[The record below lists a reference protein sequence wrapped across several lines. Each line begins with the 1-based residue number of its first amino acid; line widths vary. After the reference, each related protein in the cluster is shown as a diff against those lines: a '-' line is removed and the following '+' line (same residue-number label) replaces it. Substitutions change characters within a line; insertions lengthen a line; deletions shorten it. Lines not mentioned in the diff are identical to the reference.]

1 MGIGTLLSRVHD
13 DRSSLGSRG
22 LEPGRVRGGVDGQ
35 GGRTEIT
42 GLWTRGLRLSRG
54 RVRGVKPLQC
64 RGRCLC
70 PGPWDLRAGAGLA
83 LLPGAGRGWAGQR
96 GRPRAR
102 QRGRAAPGM
111 FNRAVSRLSRKRP
124 PSGNG
129 DGAATPRRARGRS
142 RRGSAGPGCAVLRAA
157 LPGAPPGEARGSRR
171 SLGPGGNSG
180 PGPGLLGAPPAR
192 REPGGRGGCALWAR
206 RGSSAALPAERGR
219 GNWALL
225 GLRLG
230 RRASIG
236 TAAPTG
242 AGATARDIR
251 AGLLELQIHFEEF
264 AFGGSVS
271 SWNGDF
277 QGVIT
282 CR

>member
-129 DGAATPRRARGRS
+129 DGAATPGRARGRS

-157 LPGAPPGEARGSRR
+157 LPGARRGKRGAHGGPWAPAVTRGRGRGCSGPLRPAESPEAAGDARCGRAGGAARR
-171 SLGPGGNSG
+171 FPLSAEEGTGLCSGCASADELQSELPLLPG
-180 PGPGLLGAPPAR
+180 PGPQ
-192 REPGGRGGCALWAR
+192 PGT
-206 RGSSAALPAERGR
+206 SERGCS
-219 GNWALL
+219 NSKFT
-225 GLRLG
+225 LRSLPLEG
-230 RRASIG
+230 AFLAG
-236 TAAPTG
+236 TE
-242 AGATARDIR
+242 ISK
-251 AGLLELQIHFEEF
+251 E
-264 AFGGSVS
+264 
-271 SWNGDF
+271 
-277 QGVIT
+277 
-282 CR
+282 